1 MPLIEVLTTPHRTTR
16 IFFDC
21 RTESPNPTDRARIAQ
36 VIEQSIALAVAEDAR
51 TPLLAASAPTG
62 QAGDGVGMLT

>member
-36 VIEQSIALAVAEDAR
+36 VIEQSIALAVAEDAAQEAL
-51 TPLLAASAPTG
+51 PLAA
-62 QAGDGVGMLT
+62 